1 MSKPTVF
8 VTRLIH
14 PEALDKLREFA
25 EPEIWT
31 QETPPPHSALVEAS
45 SRSAAILSMLTDPID
60 RDVIQA
66 GSGHLKIISQMAVGV
81 DNIDII
87 YATEQ
92 KIPVGN
98 TPNVLTESCA
108 DFTWALMT
116 SIARRV
122 TESNQEVMQGI
133 WRPWGPD
140 VLLGADLYQST
151 LGIIGL
157 GQIGQ
162 AVARRA
168 VGFNMKILYYSQTRK
183 PELEEKYGYRYAQLG
198 ELMQQS
204 DFVSIH
210 TNLNAHTENL
220 INAEKIALMK
230 TSAYLINIARGKIV
244 NSDALTDA
252 ILDHKIAGAAL
263 DVFDP
268 EPIPANHPLVKCKNV
283 LLTPHIASAS
293 APIRKRMSMMCVENI
308 QAALKDDPIPYC
320 YNPQVYQ
327 GLN

>member
-1 MSKPTVF
+1 MNKPVVF
-8 VTRLIH
+8 VTRAIH
-14 PEALDKLREFA
+14 PEALEKLREFA
-25 EPEIWT
+25 EPEVWA
-31 QETPPPHSALVEAS
+31 QATPPPHSVLVEACS
-45 SRSAAILSMLTDPID
+45 HSVAILSMLTDPID
-60 RDVIQA
+60 RAVIQA

-81 DNIDII
+81 DNIDVPF
-87 YATEQ
+87 ATAQ
-92 KIPVGN
+92 HIPVGN

-116 SIARRV
+116 CIARRV
-122 TESNQEVMQGI
+122 MESNREVMMGI

-168 VGFNMKILYYSQTRK
+168 IGFNMNVLYYSQSRK
-183 PELEEKYGYRYAQLG
+183 PELEEKYGYRYAQLD
-198 ELMQQS
+198 ELLAQS

-210 TNLNAHTENL
+210 TSLNAQTENL
-220 INAEKIALMK
+220 INEKTIALMK
-230 TSAYLINIARGKIV
+230 PTAYLINIARGKIV
-244 NSDALTDA
+244 NSEALTNA
-252 ILDHKIAGAAL
+252 ILDKRIAGAAL

-268 EPIPANHPLVKCKNV
+268 EPIPTNHPLVKCKNV

-293 APIRKRMSMMCVENI
+293 APIRKRMALMCVENI
-308 QAALKDDPIPYC
+308 QAALKDEPIPYC
-320 YNPQVYQ
+320 YNPQIYK
-327 GLN
+327 G

>member
-8 VTRLIH
+8 VTRTIH
-14 PEALDKLREFA
+14 PEAIEKLREIA
-25 EPEIWT
+25 EPEIWS
-31 QETPPPHSALVEAS
+31 QETPPSHAVLLDAA
-45 SRSAAILSMLTDPID
+45 SRSSAILSMLTDPID
-60 RDVIQA
+60 REVIQA

-81 DNIDII
+81 DNIDVKF
-87 YATEQ
+87 ATEQ
-92 KIPVGN
+92 LLPVGH
-98 TPNVLTESCA
+98 TPDVLTESCA

-122 TESNQEVMQGI
+122 TESNREVLHGI

-140 VLLGADLYQST
+140 VLLGADLYQAT

-157 GQIGQ
+157 GRIGQ

-168 VGFNMKILYYSQTRK
+168 LGFNMKVLYFSQTRK
-183 PELEEKYGYRYAQLG
+183 PDLEEKYGFRFVQLE
-198 ELMQQS
+198 ELLRQS

-210 TNLNAHTENL
+210 TSLNAQTENL
-220 INAEKIALMK
+220 INAKTIALMK
-230 TSAYLINIARGKIV
+230 PSAYLINIARGKIV

-252 ILDHKIAGAAL
+252 VMNYHIAGAAL

-268 EPIPANHPLVKCKNV
+268 EPIPTDHPLVKCKNV

-293 APIRKRMSMMCVENI
+293 APIRKRMALMCVENI
-308 QAALKDDPIPYC
+308 GAALKNEPIPYC
-320 YNPQVYQ
+320 YNRQIY
-327 GLN
+327 